1 MNTLPQATE
10 PRITSL
16 PPSVVEVALPSRT
29 IHVIGTAHISAR
41 SVEEVRQAIAAL
53 RPDTVCVELCEPRRQ
68 ALAQAGAFRELDVF
82 QVVRRKQAALLL
94 AHLVL
99 SAFQRKLGERLG
111 IAPGADLLAAIQ
123 AGEAVGATLVMADR
137 AIHVTLRRTWACL
150 GFWSKARLLA
160 ELMAMLIASP
170 PIREEE
176 IESLKRQDMLGQ
188 VMEQFARAFPQA
200 KAALIDERD
209 TVLAHN
215 ILAAPGGRI
224 VAVVGAGHRQGI
236 VERLRAAAPLQDIAP
251 LLEVPPPGWG
261 ARALQWGLPA
271 LIVGL
276 IAWGFVSGG
285 AGVSLAMAKWWVL
298 VTGGLAAAGAVLALP
313 HPLTVLAA
321 FAAAPL
327 TTLHPLLAAGWVAGL
342 VEALVRKPRVK
353 DFESLAQDV
362 LTVRGFWRNGVTRI
376 LLVVVLVNIGA
387 SLGTLL
393 GIPVLSSLLRGGS

>member
-1 MNTLPQATE
+1 
-10 PRITSL
+10 
-16 PPSVVEVALPSRT
+16 VVEVALPGRT

-68 ALAQAGAFRELDVF
+68 ALTQAGAFRELDVF
-82 QVVRRKQAALLL
+82 QVVRRKQAGLLL

-111 IAPGADLLAAIQ
+111 IAPGADMLAAIE
-123 AGEAVGATLVMADR
+123 AGQAVGARLVMADR
-137 AIHVTLRRTWACL
+137 AIQVTLRRTWARL
-150 GFWSKARLLA
+150 GFWSKTRLLA
-160 ELMAMLIASP
+160 ELLALLIASP
-170 PIREEE
+170 QISAAE
-176 IESLKRQDMLGQ
+176 IESLKQQDMLSQ
-188 VMEQFARAFPQA
+188 VLEQFAKAFPRA

-209 TVLAHN
+209 AVLAHN
-215 ILAAPGGRI
+215 ILAAPGGRV

-236 VERLRAAAPLQDIAP
+236 VERLRAAAPPHDIAP
-251 LLEVPPPGWG
+251 LLEVPPPGWT

-271 LIVGL
+271 LIVAL

-285 AGVSLAMAKWWVL
+285 AGVSLAMAKWWVF

-353 DFESLAQDV
+353 DFERLSQDV
-362 LTVRGFWRNGVTRI
+362 LSVRGFWRNGVTRI

-387 SLGTLL
+387 SLGTLV
-393 GIPVLSSLLRGGS
+393 GIPVLSSLLRGGG

>member
-1 MNTLPQATE
+1 
-10 PRITSL
+10 
-16 PPSVVEVALPSRT
+16 
-29 IHVIGTAHISAR
+29 
-41 SVEEVRQAIAAL
+41 
-53 RPDTVCVELCEPRRQ
+53 
-68 ALAQAGAFRELDVF
+68 
-82 QVVRRKQAALLL
+82 LLL

-111 IAPGADLLAAIQ
+111 IAPGADMLAAIE
-123 AGEAVGATLVMADR
+123 AGQAVGARLVMADR
-137 AIHVTLRRTWACL
+137 AIQVTLRRTWARL
-150 GFWSKARLLA
+150 GFWSKTRLLA
-160 ELMAMLIASP
+160 ELLALLIASP
-170 PIREEE
+170 QISAAE
-176 IESLKRQDMLGQ
+176 IESLKQQDMLSQ
-188 VMEQFARAFPQA
+188 VLEQFAKAFPRA

-209 TVLAHN
+209 AVLAHN
-215 ILAAPGGRI
+215 ILAAPGGRV

-236 VERLRAAAPLQDIAP
+236 VERLRAAAPPHDIAP
-251 LLEVPPPGWG
+251 LLEVPPPGWT

-271 LIVGL
+271 LIVAL

-285 AGVSLAMAKWWVL
+285 AGVSLAMAKWWVF

-353 DFESLAQDV
+353 DFERLSQDV
-362 LTVRGFWRNGVTRI
+362 LSVRGFWRNGVTRI

-387 SLGTLL
+387 SLGTLV
-393 GIPVLSSLLRGGS
+393 GIPVLSSLLRGGG